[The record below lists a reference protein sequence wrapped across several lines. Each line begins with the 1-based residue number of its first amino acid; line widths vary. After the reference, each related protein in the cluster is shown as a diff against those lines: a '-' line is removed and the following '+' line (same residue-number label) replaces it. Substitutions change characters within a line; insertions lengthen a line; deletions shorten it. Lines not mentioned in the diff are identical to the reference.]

1 MTEQLEQKRVEKKV
15 IELSG
20 VMIDARQ
27 NHKKTKNVGEPHTK
41 ITIAV
46 PLMDNRKFEEM
57 CFNNGYKLCFKIEYV
72 VNKSFEVKDND

>member
-1 MTEQLEQKRVEKKV
+1 MTKAVKTKI
-15 IELSG
+15 IEFSE

-41 ITIAV
+41 ISIAV

-57 CFNNGYKLCFKIEYV
+57 CFNQGYKLCFKMEYV
-72 VNKSFEVKDND
+72 PDKRFTVKEKSEE